1 MAGTGIGLI
10 SGGLDSML
18 AARVLMEQGIEVVG
32 ISFTTP
38 FFGSGKA
45 EAAARELGFRLL
57 VQDITAPHL
66 EMVRDPLSGYGAN
79 MNPCIDC
86 HAMMIL
92 EAGRIMDREGWD
104 FIFTGEVLNER
115 PMSQNRHALNRV
127 ANLSGYRDR
136 LLRPLSALLLPETP
150 PEKEGTVDRLRLL
163 DIQGRSRKRQFALA
177 GQYGIRDF
185 PSPGGGCLLTDPGF
199 SRRLREL
206 FEQGP
211 DDDPRF
217 VEMLKTG
224 RHFRLHREVKAVVGR
239 NHGEN
244 NSLLELTKE
253 GEAILRT
260 VDIPGPVVLLTG
272 SFSEEDLLTAAGLCA
287 RYSDARE
294 GPVSVSR
301 EMGGKVDIV
310 NAVPLDEGLIESL
323 RV

>member
-1 MAGTGIGLI
+1 
-10 SGGLDSML
+10 ML

-32 ISFTTP
+32 VSFTTP

-45 EAAARELGFRLL
+45 EAAARDLGFRLL

-66 EMVRDPLSGYGAN
+66 EMVRDPPSGYGAN

-136 LLRPLSALLLPETP
+136 LLRPLSALLLPETL
-150 PEKEGTVDRLRLL
+150 PEREGTVDRSRLL

-177 GQYGIRDF
+177 GQYGILEF

-206 FEQGP
+206 FENGP

-217 VEMLKTG
+217 VEMLKIG
-224 RHFRLHREVKAVVGR
+224 RHFRLHRGVKAIVGR

-244 NSLLELTKE
+244 SSLLELRKE
-253 GEAILRT
+253 GEATLSP
-260 VDIPGPVVLLTG
+260 VGIPGPVVLLTG
-272 SFSEEDLLTAAGLCA
+272 SFSEEDLLTAAGLCV

-294 GPVSVSR
+294 GPVSLRR
-301 EMGGKVDIV
+301 ELGGKVDIV
-310 NAVPLDEGLIESL
+310 AAAPLDEGLIESL
-323 RV
+323 RI